1 MSIISTRYGKMRII
15 EADNVVSHA
24 LTLYGEWA
32 QDELRLLERI
42 IVPGMCVLDIGAFI
56 GTHTLAFSEFV
67 GQRGSV
73 YSFEP
78 RKEIFT
84 ILSENMSLNNCGN
97 VTALNMGLAEK
108 EQTLN
113 LRSLD
118 ISEGINFGGLALDE
132 HVSSLN
138 DNTYQVHVS
147 TIDSLDIAKID
158 VLKLDVE
165 GMERKVLDGAI
176 RTILRDRPVIFC
188 ECNSLVAGNEILV
201 FCEAVG
207 YETYGFL
214 AFAYNPNNFN
224 ATTENFFGTA
234 KELALVLLPQEKHV
248 EILKQLT
255 GTNLVPIKNLED
267 LVLPLLHKP
276 QYAYEVLAHT
286 APNSL
291 LGIDFP
297 SPSLSERDGQ
307 ITNLNQAVAERDEY
321 IVHLNQGITYRDGQI
336 TNLSQAVAE
345 RDSQIANFN
354 QAVAERDGQITNLN
368 QAVAE
373 RDEYIAHLN
382 QGITYRDGQI
392 TNLSQAIA
400 ERDIYTQRLINSKS
414 WLITKP
420 IRWVGRVGRGDFIAA
435 LAPIKKRLRL
445 GNTPLSTS
453 RIAAEPNS
461 TLSDSFIVT
470 ASPIKCTHPVSVIL
484 PVYRGVEMTK
494 GCILAAMPSILA
506 IPNAHIV
513 VINDASPDVGMQ
525 EMLEA
530 LADQYPNVMVLLKNE
545 ENLGFVGTVNR
556 GLAYFSQHDA
566 VLLNSDVIVP
576 QDWLSR
582 LVDEAYSRANIG
594 TVTPFSNNA
603 TICSFPHFLQENPQ
617 PFDLDVNSIDAVFR
631 ATKLPCIQAPTG
643 VGFCMYIRRDCLNQ
657 IGYLNQEKFGKGY
670 GEENDLCQRALKS
683 GWLNII
689 SPNIYAYHQGA
700 VSFSSDKQALVDRA
714 MQVIEE
720 LHPNYHTDVQ
730 KFIQHDPLKNVRIA
744 RYIQL
749 LSITPIPK
757 VLHIS
762 HAIGG
767 GVGQHIEELAQYFD
781 PHIAHILLT
790 PHGKNGSVS
799 ISFDIDNS
807 CDKLIFNMPDEYFS
821 MLELLKAV
829 CISAVHFHHTIGLD
843 AKILDLPRDLDVTYL
858 LSVHDYYWMDANPTL
873 TDATGKYSCGYSGTQ
888 HNPLYPF
895 PKGITLDVWQARLRP
910 LIEGADC
917 VIFPSNAAK
926 IIFNNV
932 YQPSNA
938 VVAPHIEARLN
949 VNRMPCIFTKKN
961 QYTIGVL
968 GAVSR
973 EKGADLLEDIAVDS
987 KSLGFALTFK
997 LLGYAYK
1004 PLKALDATGPYRVHQ
1019 LANLIQEH
1027 GLDIVFFPAQW
1038 PETYSYTLSF
1048 ALDSG
1053 LPIIAPNIGAFPERL
1068 SGRQNVLIFDH
1079 LTPATELLNQINVF
1093 IQKLSVGARIFAPN
1107 FEGDKSKHDFYTND
1121 YISIVARDLNVLDVK
1136 KTRPFELDFIQII
1149 SSSRGRKKSHREA
1162 ALRVL
1167 WSLYMN
1173 PSFRWFN
1180 HAIPYVVRRFIKR
1193 SLSHSAIHDIT
1204 NHK

>member
-15 EADNVVSHA
+15 EADNVVSHSLA
-24 LTLYGEWA
+24 LYGEWA
-32 QDELRLLERI
+32 MDELSLLEQI
-42 IVPGMCVLDIGAFI
+42 ITQGMCVLDIGAFI

-67 GQRGSV
+67 GQQGSV

-78 RKEIFT
+78 RKEIFAV
-84 ILSENMSLNNCGN
+84 LSENISINNLKN

-108 EQTLN
+108 EQMLN

-118 ISEGINFGGLALDE
+118 ISDGINFGGLALDE

-176 RTILRDRPVIFC
+176 KTILRDRPVIFC
-188 ECNSLVAGNEILV
+188 ECNSLVAGNEMLE

-214 AFAYNPNNFN
+214 ALAYNPNNFN
-224 ATTENFFGTA
+224 AATENFFGTA
-234 KELALVLLPQEKHV
+234 KELALVLLPQEKYV
-248 EILKQLT
+248 ELLKQFT
-255 GTNLVPIKNLED
+255 SANLLPINNLED

-286 APNSL
+286 TPNSL
-291 LGIDFP
+291 LSIAFP
-297 SPSLSERDGQ
+297 SPSLSERDGL
-307 ITNLNQAVAERDEY
+307 IANLNQSVAERD
-321 IVHLNQGITYRDGQI
+321 G
-336 TNLSQAVAE
+336 
-345 RDSQIANFN
+345 QIANLN

-368 QAVAE
+368 QAVVE
-373 RDEYIAHLN
+373 
-382 QGITYRDGQI
+382 RDGQI
-392 TNLSQAIA
+392 TNLNQAVVERDGQITNLNQA
-400 ERDIYTQRLINSKS
+400 VTERDIYIQRLVNSKS

-420 IRWVGRVGRGDFIAA
+420 IRWVSRVGRGDFIAA
-435 LAPIKKRLRL
+435 LDPIKRRLRL
-445 GNTPLSTS
+445 NNAPQLGLQVVT
-453 RIAAEPNS
+453 EPNS
-461 TLSDSFIVT
+461 TSSDSFIVT

-494 GCILAAMPSILA
+494 GCILAAMPSILT

-530 LADQYPNVMVLLKNE
+530 LADQYSTVMVLLKNE

-556 GLAYFSQHDA
+556 GLAYFPQHDA

-582 LVDEAYSRANIG
+582 LVDEAYSRANIA

-617 PFDLDVNSIDAVFR
+617 PFNLDVNSIDAVFR
-631 ATKLPCIQAPTG
+631 AVKLPCIQAPTG

-720 LHPNYHTDVQ
+720 LHPNYHVDVQ

-790 PHGKNGSVS
+790 PHGKNGAVS
-799 ISFDIDNS
+799 ISFDIDNC
-807 CDKLIFNMPDEYFS
+807 CDKLIFNMPEEYVAI
-821 MLELLKAV
+821 LELLKTA
-829 CISAVHFHHTIGLD
+829 CISAIHFHHTIGLD
-843 AKILDLPRDLDVTYL
+843 SKILDFPRDLDVTHIL
-858 LSVHDYYWMDANPTL
+858 TVHDYYWMNANPTL
-873 TDATGKYSCGYSGTQ
+873 TDADGKYSGVYSGTQ

-895 PKGITLDVWQARLRP
+895 PKGITLDAWQDQLRP

-917 VIFPSNAAK
+917 VIFPSNAVK
-926 IIFNNV
+926 TLFNNV

-938 VVAPHIEARLN
+938 VLAPHIEARLN
-949 VNRMPCIFTKKN
+949 VNRTPCIFTKKD

-973 EKGADLLEDIAVDS
+973 EKGADLLEDIAVNS
-987 KSLGFALTFK
+987 K
-997 LLGYAYK
+997 
-1004 PLKALDATGPYRVHQ
+1004 R
-1019 LANLIQEH
+1019 
-1027 GLDIVFFPAQW
+1027 
-1038 PETYSYTLSF
+1038 
-1048 ALDSG
+1048 
-1053 LPIIAPNIGAFPERL
+1053 
-1068 SGRQNVLIFDH
+1068 
-1079 LTPATELLNQINVF
+1079 
-1093 IQKLSVGARIFAPN
+1093 
-1107 FEGDKSKHDFYTND
+1107 
-1121 YISIVARDLNVLDVK
+1121 
-1136 KTRPFELDFIQII
+1136 
-1149 SSSRGRKKSHREA
+1149 
-1162 ALRVL
+1162 
-1167 WSLYMN
+1167 
-1173 PSFRWFN
+1173 
-1180 HAIPYVVRRFIKR
+1180 
-1193 SLSHSAIHDIT
+1193 
-1204 NHK
+1204 